1 MKSNNLLGH
10 GIYMYQ
16 QLYRKIQTA
25 TCYVTVFENDEI
37 ISDGTGFCFLPSGE
51 VMTAAHVVTGRLP
64 IKQDDVTDPNVN
76 IFVKFQGVP
85 LLQYKV
91 AICGMKID
99 NETFSRP
106 IQIDVAILIPLE
118 KKNINF
124 PVLKA
129 NVNPPRLGEEL
140 FLAGFS
146 DEIELPFMLQT
157 LIKKGTPGLKEFSE
171 AMKKG
176 YDADMMSLM
185 IKRGI
190 VGNVKRVI
198 FESKSLINLIELDI
212 FYVDNGIHSG
222 ASGGP
227 VVNKNGVA
235 AGIITQRAITKVPFE
250 ETPYLKV
257 PSGSTMGIS
266 LQFLRTLSE
275 WKP

>member
-1 MKSNNLLGH
+1 
-10 GIYMYQ
+10 
-16 QLYRKIQTA
+16 
-25 TCYVTVFENDEI
+25 
-37 ISDGTGFCFLPSGE
+37 
-51 VMTAAHVVTGRLP
+51 MTAAHVVTGRLP

-76 IFVKFQGVP
+76 IFVKFQGGP

-91 AICGMKID
+91 AICGMTIA

-124 PVLKA
+124 PVLQA

-190 VGNVKRVI
+190 VGNVKRGI
-198 FESKSLINLIELDI
+198 FESKSLISPIELDI

-235 AGIITQRAITKVPFE
+235 VGIITERAITKVPFE
-250 ETPYLKV
+250 ETPNLKV

-275 WKP
+275 WKT